1 MKPEKTAQL
10 FIISG
15 PSGSGKD
22 TLISKV
28 MESRREIALSISA
41 TTRPPRGREKD
52 GRDYW
57 FLSRECFE
65 EMIRENGLLEYA
77 EYCGNYYGTP
87 RAPIEEWTRKG
98 IDVFL
103 NIEVQG
109 AMQVKK
115 KFPSAVT
122 VFILPPSMKVLEQ
135 RLRGRRTEAEEMTAK
150 RLETARR
157 EIARAGEY
165 DYIVVNDDLGEA
177 AGTLLKIIDCQKQK
191 SCNMIKNINE
201 VLANA

>member
-1 MKPEKTAQL
+1 MRPEKTAQL
-10 FIISG
+10 FIVSG

-28 MESRREIALSISA
+28 MEYRREIALSVSA
-41 TTRPPRGREKD
+41 TTRPPRGREKN

-57 FLSRECFE
+57 FLSRDHFE
-65 EMIRENGLLEYA
+65 EMIRGNGLLEYA

-87 RAPIEEWTRKG
+87 RAPIEEWTGKG

-115 KFPSAVT
+115 KIPSAIT

-135 RLRGRRTEAEEMTAK
+135 RLRGRSTEGEEMTAK

-157 EIARAGEY
+157 EIERAVEY
-165 DYIVVNDDLGEA
+165 DYIVVNDDLKKA
-177 AGTLLKIIDCQKQK
+177 ADTLLKIIDCQKQK

-201 VLANA
+201 VLTNA